1 MIQVGQWRALSSCN
15 KEQVDGLLSIVLSS
29 RAPSTVIK
37 YQGAFTRWKSFA
49 ASKHAPCLPAD
60 SLLFASYLEQLAK
73 ATRSVSAVEEAYNSV
88 NWVHDIAGLQ
98 SLAGDAIVKSVVE
111 GVRRLFAKPVVKKE
125 PVTVEDLRAI
135 VENSD
140 LTDLGDVRTAALCL
154 LCFAAFLRFD
164 ELAGLHCSDVIF
176 ADGHLKLRIRKSK
189 TDQYRQ
195 GDEVVL
201 TESESPTCPVGM
213 LKRYMALGE
222 VDRSSEAALFRPI
235 TRSRSGVTL
244 RRQGSL
250 SYTRARELVKE
261 ALKKAG
267 RDPDK
272 YGLHSLRSGGATAA
286 ANAGVPDRAFKRH
299 GRWRSENA
307 KDGYVKDTLEYR
319 LNVSKSLGL

>member
-1 MIQVGQWRALSSCN
+1 M
-15 KEQVDGLLSIVLSS
+15 K
-29 RAPSTVIK
+29 
-37 YQGAFTRWKSFA
+37 
-49 ASKHAPCLPAD
+49 AS
-60 SLLFASYLEQLAK
+60 
-73 ATRSVSAVEEAYNSV
+73 RSVSAVEEAYNSV

-125 PVTVEDLRAI
+125 PVTVDDLRAI

-140 LTDLGDVRTAALCL
+140 LTDLGDVMTATLCL

-213 LKRYMALGE
+213 LKQYMALGE
-222 VDRSSEAALFRPI
+222 VDRSSEAALFHPI

-299 GRWRSENA
+299 GQWRSENV